1 MSELKRCPFC
11 GGEAKQ
17 MFINDEPYGEYVWDE
32 SVGDVGTWFKCYK
45 CYTEFFHAE
54 PMDTPE
60 KQAEWWNTRTPMN
73 RIVERLE
80 EEFRLSDSE
89 KHRCIKENPLQFDYA
104 KGYAYGIYNAIKI
117 VKEEGGICE

>member
-60 KQAEWWNTRTPMN
+60 KQAEWWNTRTPMD

-80 EEFRLSDSE
+80 RNMLDNDDNNIFVEQHNNHYKS
-89 KHRCIKENPLQFDYA
+89 
-104 KGYAYGIYNAIKI
+104 AIKI
-117 VKEEGGICE
+117 VKEEG